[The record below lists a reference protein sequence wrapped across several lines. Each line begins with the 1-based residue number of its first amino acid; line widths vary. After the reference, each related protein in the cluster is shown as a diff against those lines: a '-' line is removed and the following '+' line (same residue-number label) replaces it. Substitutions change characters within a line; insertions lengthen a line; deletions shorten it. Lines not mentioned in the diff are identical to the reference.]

1 MYIIPTRIM
10 ILAPQELENSASK
23 YAAEAIRL
31 DSQGSRLKAIQF
43 YQRAIEAL
51 NKLIQIYP
59 EYKLNKIY
67 LERSNAYLNRIK
79 SLQMSNVLE
88 DEEGKADENIVGNDA
103 DNSDRKIG
111 SEMRKPKESLGEE
124 FDSLIMKEKPNISWD
139 DVIGLDDAKRAIRE
153 SIVYPTKRS
162 DLFPLGWPRGLLL
175 YGPPGCGKTLLA
187 AAAAAEIDGYFVNVD
202 AAAMMSKW
210 LGEAEKNVSKLFKM
224 ANKLYESENIPILLF
239 IDEIDSL
246 IGNRNGEVGGEIRVK
261 NQFLTEMDGINNKSK
276 NSKLYVIGATNKPWS
291 LEAGFLRRFQKRIYV
306 TLPDNDSRNYL
317 FKQYTIPL
325 KKDKTLKIE
334 ELSKLVQGYSAS
346 DIKDICQAVQL
357 RVVNELFESGKA
369 MEAQSNP
376 RSVSMNDFK
385 EIIKIRKPSVSIDMI
400 RAYMRWSEQFKALE
414 SKNQV
419 FKYLLLASVILVSAI
434 SLCPH
439 PVILTYFPPSNSL

>member
-1 MYIIPTRIM
+1 M

-51 NKLIQIYP
+51 NKLIHIYP

-88 DEEGKADENIVGNDA
+88 DEEVKGDENIVGNDT
-103 DNSDRKIG
+103 DNYERKIG
-111 SEMRKPKESLGEE
+111 SEMRKPRESLGEE

-139 DVIGLDDAKRAIRE
+139 EVIGLDDAKRAIKE

-162 DLFPLGWPRGLLL
+162 DLFPLGWPRGILL

-187 AAAAAEIDGYFVNVD
+187 AAAAAEIDGYFINVD

-276 NSKLYVIGATNKPWS
+276 KSKLYVIGATNKPWS

-317 FKQYTIPL
+317 FKQYTMPL
-325 KKDKTLKIE
+325 KKDKTFKIE

-346 DIKDICQAVQL
+346 DIKDICQAAQL

-376 RSVSMNDFK
+376 RSISMNDFK

-400 RAYMRWSEQFKALE
+400 RAYMRWSEQFKAL
-414 SKNQV
+414 
-419 FKYLLLASVILVSAI
+419 
-434 SLCPH
+434 
-439 PVILTYFPPSNSL
+439 

>member
-1 MYIIPTRIM
+1 M

-31 DSQGSRLKAIQF
+31 DSQGSRIKAIQF

-79 SLQMSNVLE
+79 SLQISNVLE
-88 DEEGKADENIVGNDA
+88 VEEVKCDEAFIRNDV
-103 DNSDRKIG
+103 DNSERKIG
-111 SEMRKPKESLGEE
+111 NEMRKPKDSLGEE
-124 FDSLIMKEKPNISWD
+124 FSSLIMEEKPNVSWNE
-139 DVIGLDDAKRAIRE
+139 VIGLDDAKRAIRE

-162 DLFPLGWPRGLLL
+162 DLFPLGWPKGILL

-210 LGEAEKNVSKLFKM
+210 LGEAEKNVSKLFGM
-224 ANKLYESENIPILLF
+224 ANRLYESENIPILLF

-246 IGNRNGEVGGEIRVK
+246 IGTRNGEVGGEIRVK

-276 NSKLYVIGATNKPWS
+276 NTKLYVIGATNKPWS

-317 FKQYTIPL
+317 FRQYTMPL
-325 KKDKTLKIE
+325 KKDKTLKID
-334 ELSKLVQGYSAS
+334 ELSKLFQGYSAS
-346 DIKDICQAVQL
+346 DIKDICQAAQL

-369 MEAQSNP
+369 METQSHP
-376 RSVSMNDFK
+376 RSISMNDFK
-385 EIIKIRKPSVSIDMI
+385 EIIKMRKPSVSIDMI
-400 RAYMRWSEQFKALE
+400 RAYMKWSEQFKAL
-414 SKNQV
+414 
-419 FKYLLLASVILVSAI
+419 
-434 SLCPH
+434 
-439 PVILTYFPPSNSL
+439 

>member
-1 MYIIPTRIM
+1 M

-31 DSQGSRLKAIQF
+31 DSQGSRIKAIQF

-88 DEEGKADENIVGNDA
+88 VEEVKCDEAFIRNDV
-103 DNSDRKIG
+103 DNSERKIG
-111 SEMRKPKESLGEE
+111 NEMRKPKDSLGEE
-124 FDSLIMKEKPNISWD
+124 FGNLIMEEKPNVSWNE
-139 DVIGLDDAKRAIRE
+139 VIGLDDAKRAIRE

-162 DLFPLGWPRGLLL
+162 DLFPLGWPKGILL

-210 LGEAEKNVSKLFKM
+210 LGEAEKNVSKLFGM
-224 ANKLYESENIPILLF
+224 ANRLYESENIPILLF

-246 IGNRNGEVGGEIRVK
+246 IGTRNGEVGGEIRVK
-261 NQFLTEMDGINNKSK
+261 NQLLTEMDGINNKSK
-276 NSKLYVIGATNKPWS
+276 NTKLYVIGATNKPWS

-317 FKQYTIPL
+317 FRQYTMPL
-325 KKDKTLKIE
+325 KKDKTLKID

-346 DIKDICQAVQL
+346 DIKDICQAAQL
-357 RVVNELFESGKA
+357 RVVNELFESGRA
-369 MEAQSNP
+369 METQSNP
-376 RSVSMNDFK
+376 RSISMNDFK
-385 EIIKIRKPSVSIDMI
+385 EIIKMRKPSVSIDMI
-400 RAYMRWSEQFKALE
+400 RAYMRWSEQFKAL
-414 SKNQV
+414 
-419 FKYLLLASVILVSAI
+419 
-434 SLCPH
+434 
-439 PVILTYFPPSNSL
+439 